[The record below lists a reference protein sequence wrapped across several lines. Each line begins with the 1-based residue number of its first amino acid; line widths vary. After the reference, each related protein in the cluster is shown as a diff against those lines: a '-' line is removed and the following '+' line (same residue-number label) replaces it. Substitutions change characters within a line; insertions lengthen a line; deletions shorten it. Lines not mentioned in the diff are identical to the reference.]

1 MQIRSVGNINWI
13 FCNLYGILINTIC
26 KLLVADRIKSRAEAA
41 ENCSGGI
48 VEKIRCDVKGLRNAF
63 SKGRRG
69 TR

>member
-1 MQIRSVGNINWI
+1 MQTKLVGNINWI
-13 FCNLYGILINTIC
+13 LCGINYNIFINTIC
-26 KLLVADRIKSRAEAA
+26 KPLVADRIKSRAEAA
-41 ENCSGGI
+41 ENCGGI

>member
-1 MQIRSVGNINWI
+1 MQIRLVGNINWI
-13 FCNLYGILINTIC
+13 FCSIYDVFIKIIC
-26 KLLVADRIKSRAEAA
+26 NPSVADRIKSRAEAA
-41 ENCSGGI
+41 ENCSGI

>member
-1 MQIRSVGNINWI
+1 M
-13 FCNLYGILINTIC
+13 YGVLINTIL
-26 KLLVADRIKSRAEAA
+26 KSSVADRIKSRAEAA
-41 ENCSGGI
+41 ENCSGI

>member
-1 MQIRSVGNINWI
+1 M
-13 FCNLYGILINTIC
+13 YGILINTIC
-26 KLLVADRIKSRAEAA
+26 KPTVADRIKSRAEAA
-41 ENCSGGI
+41 ENCSGI